1 MWAVV
6 VSTSQ
11 SYCDDKQFFCKNR
24 MLSCHL
30 PPDEGQNTPE
40 ITDAEKLGPN

>member
-1 MWAVV
+1 MWAVA
-6 VSTSQ
+6 VSTVH
-11 SYCDDKQFFCKNR
+11 SYCDDKQIFRRNR

-40 ITDAEKLGPN
+40 ITDGKKMGPN